1 MRKLRDQF
9 ILSHILPFLLV
20 MPIAGLVILYLVEA
34 QVLLG
39 DLSADLEARASLI
52 AEAVALQPEL
62 LADRPAAEQFAREA
76 ALRAGAQVY
85 LLDPAG
91 NVVAAAPA
99 PAEPPDSGLVAESLA
114 APEGTRVKVSYTIA
128 GQEGEAIAVVDI
140 NEQIVGL
147 IGVRESITGLA
158 DSFSPL
164 RRLVLLTIILGMAT
178 GALIGYRLAGKMAQ
192 PISRTVNAVEQIA
205 AGTTTSPL
213 PDEGPLEL
221 RRLAEAVN
229 TLAARLQSLEEM
241 RRRSLANIVHEL
253 GRPLGAMKA
262 AVQVLRGPSGED
274 AAVREELL
282 GGVEHE
288 LSGMEPLLND
298 LLQLHAEAGGERRLD
313 RRVVNLS
320 EWLNEVL
327 PPWREAVTATGLD
340 WVADIPP
347 DLPEASIDAP
357 RMAQV
362 VGNLLSN
369 AVKYT
374 TSGGVAVF
382 ATADDR
388 EVKISVADTGPG
400 IAPGE
405 QGRVFEPFYRG
416 TTPQRTTEGLGVG
429 LAIARG
435 LAEAHGGRITL
446 ESAPGRGSVF
456 TVYLP
461 RAGR

>member
-1 MRKLRDQF
+1 MAGGCHRRG
-9 ILSHILPFLLV
+9 
-20 MPIAGLVILYLVEA
+20 AGL
-34 QVLLG
+34 G
-39 DLSADLEARASLI
+39 
-52 AEAVALQPEL
+52 
-62 LADRPAAEQFAREA
+62 
-76 ALRAGAQVY
+76 
-85 LLDPAG
+85 
-91 NVVAAAPA
+91 
-99 PAEPPDSGLVAESLA
+99 
-114 APEGTRVKVSYTIA
+114 
-128 GQEGEAIAVVDI
+128 
-140 NEQIVGL
+140 
-147 IGVRESITGLA
+147 
-158 DSFSPL
+158 
-164 RRLVLLTIILGMAT
+164 
-178 GALIGYRLAGKMAQ
+178 
-192 PISRTVNAVEQIA
+192 
-205 AGTTTSPL
+205 
-213 PDEGPLEL
+213 
-221 RRLAEAVN
+221 
-229 TLAARLQSLEEM
+229 
-241 RRRSLANIVHEL
+241 
-253 GRPLGAMKA
+253 GR
-262 AVQVLRGPSGED
+262 
-274 AAVREELL
+274 
-282 GGVEHE
+282 H
-288 LSGMEPLLND
+288 
-298 LLQLHAEAGGERRLD
+298 
-313 RRVVNLS
+313 
-320 EWLNEVL
+320 
-327 PPWREAVTATGLD
+327 
-340 WVADIPP
+340 PP